1 MINLLNM
8 RKFVIVLIAAC
19 LLAIA
24 QHHHDDFEEHEDC
37 PICALI
43 HESEDIKDYTP
54 EVTVF
59 WFILFILTIPHFAQK
74 TFSAIL
80 HYRPRGP
87 PNIRL
92 N

>member
-8 RKFVIVLIAAC
+8 RKFVIVLIASC

-43 HESEDIKDYTP
+43 HECDDIKDYTP
-54 EVTVF
+54 EVSVF
-59 WFILFILTIPHFAQK
+59 WVILFLVTTPHSAQES
-74 TFSAIL
+74 FSTIL

-87 PNIRL
+87 PAIHL
-92 N
+92 A